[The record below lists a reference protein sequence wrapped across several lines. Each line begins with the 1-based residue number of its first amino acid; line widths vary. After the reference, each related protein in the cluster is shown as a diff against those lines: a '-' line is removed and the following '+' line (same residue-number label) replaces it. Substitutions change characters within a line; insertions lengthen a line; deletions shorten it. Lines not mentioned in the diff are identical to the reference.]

1 MPTAARTAL
10 VSLLALAI
18 TVSAGPGEAASFTVD
33 VSSSSLVVQLF
44 RDGVAARLAHD
55 HVVQA
60 RAFTGTMVYDPRNPD
75 ASSIQVTV
83 EVGSLQAD
91 DPATRRKFGL
101 SGEISESDRADI
113 DKAMRSDGQLAAARF
128 PSLSFKSSA
137 IARQSDGRF
146 LVTGRLTIRGVTN
159 EVKFPAEIA
168 LDGDLRGR
176 AKLTF
181 KQSSFGYQPYSAALG
196 AIKNKD
202 EVTLHVDLTAK
213 AP

>member
-1 MPTAARTAL
+1 MTAVARTAL
-10 VSLLALAI
+10 VSLLAI
-18 TVSAGPGEAASFTVD
+18 TMCTAPGWAASFTVD
-33 VSSSSLVVQLF
+33 VSRSSLVVQLF